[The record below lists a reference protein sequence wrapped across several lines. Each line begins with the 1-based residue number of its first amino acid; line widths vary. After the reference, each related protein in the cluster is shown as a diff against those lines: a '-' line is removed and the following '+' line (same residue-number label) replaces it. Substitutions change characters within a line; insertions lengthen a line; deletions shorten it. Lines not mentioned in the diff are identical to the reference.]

1 MLDAVSGFVEFVS
14 EKEDDEHIERSG
26 YSCVQTENASDPKE
40 ETRTGRI
47 GTSGLK
53 VFALFR
59 KPVGVLDG
67 LLVSLVRRRHILL
80 LSSAVL
86 LFIGAS
92 STDAVPSGDIGAAL
106 VVGIIVDY
114 LSDAVTPIAQ

>member
-1 MLDAVSGFVEFVS
+1 MWLLDAVSGFVEFVS

-26 YSCVQTENASDPKE
+26 YSWVQTENASDPKE

-59 KPVGVLDG
+59 KPDGVLDG
-67 LLVSLVRRRHILL
+67 LLVSLGRRRHILFL
-80 LSSAVL
+80 FSTVL
-86 LFIGAS
+86 FFIGS
-92 STDAVPSGDIGAAL
+92 SSSDVAL

-114 LSDAVTPIAQ
+114 LCDAMTR